1 MPLLD
6 GFRYLTPPAVSPKL
20 SAPTEHLSGQRL
32 LDGTFSNRC
41 HHLLKTSLWKE
52 ASGAPPPSEVPGRG
66 DTIRRRTSR
75 AAAGRSLG
83 IDGMARIAASR
94 RPE

>member
-41 HHLLKTSLWKE
+41 HHLLKTSLP
-52 ASGAPPPSEVPGRG
+52 SGRRPAAPRRQAKYQDGVTRSGGEPPARRRLRG
-66 DTIRRRTSR
+66 DHWESTGWL
-75 AAAGRSLG
+75 A
-83 IDGMARIAASR
+83 
-94 RPE
+94 